1 MKIKYKKMHMAA
13 QALKQAHV
21 GDACFDLS
29 AVSYEYSDKGEAAF
43 HEYGTGL
50 ALEIPQGH
58 VGLVFPRSSVSNTGA
73 ILCNSVGVI
82 DAGYRGEVKVRYK
95 AAKAPYKV
103 GERVG
108 QLMILPL
115 PSVEFEESESLE
127 ESVRGAGGFGSTG
140 K

>member
-1 MKIKYKKMHMAA
+1 MKIKYKKLSLSA
-13 QALKQAHV
+13 QPLKQAHT

-29 AVSYEYSDKGEAAF
+29 SVSHRQASESEGSY

-50 ALEIPQGH
+50 ALEIPHGY
-58 VGLVFPRSSVSNTGA
+58 VGLVFPRSSVSSTGA
-73 ILCNSVGVI
+73 IMCNSVGVI
-82 DAGYRGEVKVRYK
+82 DSGYRGEVKVRYK
-95 AAKAPYKV
+95 SENAPYKV

-115 PSVEFEESESLE
+115 PDIEFEESADLADSP
-127 ESVRGAGGFGSTG
+127 RGAGGFGSTG

>member
-1 MKIKYKKMHMAA
+1 MKIKYKKLVDAA
-13 QALKQAHV
+13 QSLKQAHS
-21 GDACFDLS
+21 GDACFDLGS
-29 AVSYEYSDKGEAAF
+29 VSHRQVSEKDASF

-50 ALEIPQGH
+50 ALEIPHGY

-73 ILCNSVGVI
+73 LMCNSVGVI
-82 DAGYRGEVKVRYK
+82 DAGYRGEVRVRYK
-95 AAKAPYKV
+95 SERAPYKV

-115 PSVEFEESESLE
+115 PEIEFEESNELADSA
-127 ESVRGAGGFGSTG
+127 RGTGGFGSTG